1 MSMKVDFRWED
12 WQFNWTRQGRH
23 DEMMHQGG
31 IVERCN
37 HEQLLAIPGGR
48 YAALWQEKSD
58 EPGMGRNRSSAA
70 ALHSLSPHPPAA
82 SSS

>member
-1 MSMKVDFRWED
+1 MATKVDFRWED

-23 DEMMHQGG
+23 DEMMHQGE
-31 IVERCN
+31 IVERGN

-48 YAALWQEKSD
+48 YAALWQEQSD
-58 EPGMGRNRSSAA
+58 EPGMSQNRSSAA
-70 ALHSLSPHPPAA
+70 LHPLPPPRPAA